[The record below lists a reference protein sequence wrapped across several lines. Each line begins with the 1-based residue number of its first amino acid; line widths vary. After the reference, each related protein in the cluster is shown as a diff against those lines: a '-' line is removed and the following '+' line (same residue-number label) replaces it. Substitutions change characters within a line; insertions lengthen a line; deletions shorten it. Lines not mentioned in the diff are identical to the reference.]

1 MAVPIKKTAIAVGVV
16 MVSGG
21 ALITLAHDQTPF
33 THSNGDERGQQSS
46 SDVQGVVENPPVD
59 VEINGQQ
66 VPVQPG
72 TTSFDTDTGK
82 ATINASNDRVEVN
95 HQSSSNTPGNVDV
108 NIKTESHGNSNTST
122 RYRSSTRSSSE
133 SSSTS
138 SVKISTDGDTKVN
151 IEE

>member
-1 MAVPIKKTAIAVGVV
+1 MSVPIKKTVIAVGVV
-16 MVSGG
+16 MASGG
-21 ALITLAHDQTPF
+21 ALITLAHDQSPS
-33 THSNGDERGQQSS
+33 SNTDQNSQWSQKQ

-72 TTSFDTDTGK
+72 TTSYDTGSGK
-82 ATINASNDRVEVN
+82 ATINASSDKVEVN
-95 HQSSSNTPGNVDV
+95 HQSTSNNPGNVDV
-108 NIKTESHGNSNTST
+108 RVRTETHGTSDSST

-138 SVKISTDGDTKVN
+138 NIKISTDGDGKVK